1 MFPIKPFIGIVI
13 LTFRFERKATHL
25 FFQNDISTQA
35 LLVPTGLVNE
45 MMQKRQESRTECIRC
60 GTCCEKGGPALHVE
74 DKPLVMAGSI
84 HTRHLYTIR
93 KGERVHDSVL
103 NCLIPASSDIIKIKG
118 KDRSWECVF
127 FQSADKTCGIYEQ
140 RPQECRILKCWDT
153 RAIESYYHN
162 TRLTR
167 QDLLAE
173 MTDLWELIQLH
184 EENCSHELINTA
196 IHSLDGNSRHQA
208 SETIIAA
215 VQYDQAI
222 RQLVIEKV
230 QVTEDMLDFL
240 FGRPLRQTLK
250 TAGCRIEKIDGG
262 FRVMR

>member
-1 MFPIKPFIGIVI
+1 M
-13 LTFRFERKATHL
+13 A
-25 FFQNDISTQA
+25 QN
-35 LLVPTGLVNE
+35 
-45 MMQKRQESRTECIRC
+45 KQEIRTECIRC
-60 GTCCEKGGPALHVE
+60 GTCCEKGGPALHTE
-74 DKPLVMAGSI
+74 DKALIMAGHI

-93 KGERVHDSVL
+93 TGERVHDNVSD
-103 NCLIPASSDIIKIKG
+103 CLIPATSDIIKIKG
-118 KDRSWECVF
+118 KSQSWECVF
-127 FQSADKTCGIYEQ
+127 FQTADKTCDIYEQ

-153 RAIESYYHN
+153 RAIESYYQN

-173 MTDLWELIQLH
+173 MADLWELIQLH

-196 IHSLDGNSRHQA
+196 IQNLDRNSGHQA

-215 VQYDQAI
+215 VQYDQAL

-240 FGRPLRQTLK
+240 FGRPLTQSLK
-250 TAGCRIEKIDGG
+250 TSGCRIEQVDGKN
-262 FRVMR
+262 RVVK